1 MALGALA
8 RRVWRG
14 CGRVPSFWAI
24 MVRASFEL
32 PTAQAPLLSSPL
44 PQTAE
49 ATPHFARQT
58 RGNVCIMSWRR
69 AVPLGST
76 DKTYHEPLTYAM
88 PREGYTRLPRA
99 YISRWSSS
107 SSWSRSILIH
117 IRSIL
122 NSIAY
127 QSKWPPSIVQPL
139 QRPPVSYTSLE
150 QHLSSPLSKPEDTR
164 VQQKAEQL

>member
-1 MALGALA
+1 MAHWRDAFGGAA
-8 RRVWRG
+8 GEFRRF
-14 CGRVPSFWAI
+14 GRSSGQ
-24 MVRASFEL
+24 VRASFEL

-99 YISRWSSS
+99 YIS
-107 SSWSRSILIH
+107 H
-117 IRSIL
+117 
-122 NSIAY
+122 
-127 QSKWPPSIVQPL
+127 
-139 QRPPVSYTSLE
+139 PVEL
-150 QHLSSPLSKPEDTR
+150 K
-164 VQQKAEQL
+164 